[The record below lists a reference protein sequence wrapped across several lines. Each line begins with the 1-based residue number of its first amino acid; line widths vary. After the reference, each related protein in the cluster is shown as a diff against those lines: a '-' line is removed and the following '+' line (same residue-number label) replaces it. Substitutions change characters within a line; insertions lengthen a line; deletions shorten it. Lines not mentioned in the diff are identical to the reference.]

1 MPTSRRATIA
11 DVAAAS
17 GVGVGTVSRVI
28 NGAAN
33 VREATRA
40 SVLKVIDQLGYR
52 PSHLAASLSRGTP
65 RTVAIVVPQLTRP
78 SAVMRLAGALT
89 VLAEQGYETVV
100 CNVDTPE
107 QRDHHLAALTS
118 RHRADGVIVVSLRLT
133 SAQLAAFR
141 RAGVP
146 LVTIDVLAPGVPQT
160 LTDDVAGGRL
170 ATGHLLALGHRRIG
184 FVGDTMRGVAAAS
197 RIGLGFI
204 TSQHRL
210 TGYRQALAA
219 AGLGYDRALVRRGPH
234 GPANAEALAGELLAL
249 PDPPSAIFAASDTQ
263 AMGVLAAADRHGVFV
278 PGDLSVIGFDD
289 IESAALL
296 GLSTVRQPLAEGGAE
311 GARRLCALL
320 RGEWVRPLRQRLPL
334 EVVQR
339 ASTARPSAA
348 GEGSRTAAGEGA
360 RTAGGAGARTASG
373 VAAARTAVRHAFAP
387 FGSTLTR
394 TARAAAAGRL
404 CCVRQPGMNPFLPG
418 SSVGF

>member
-11 DVAAAS
+11 DVAVAS

-40 SVLKVIDQLGYR
+40 SVLKVIEQLGYR

-78 SAVMRLAGALT
+78 SAVMRLAGALG
-89 VLAEQGYETVV
+89 VLDEQGYETVV
-100 CNVDTPE
+100 CNVDTPK
-107 QRDHHLAALTS
+107 QRDHHLTALAS
-118 RHRADGVIVVSLRLT
+118 RHRADGVIVVSLRL
-133 SAQLAAFR
+133 SAAQLAAFR

-146 LVTIDVLAPGVPQT
+146 LVTIDVLTPGVPQT

-184 FVGDTMRGVAAAS
+184 FVGDTMRGAAAAS

-249 PDPPSAIFAASDTQ
+249 PDPPSGVFAASDTQ
-263 AMGVLAAADRHGVFV
+263 AMGVLAAADRYGISV
-278 PGDLSVIGFDD
+278 PADLSVIGFDD

-296 GLSTVRQPLAEGGAE
+296 GLSTVRQPLADSGAE

-320 RGEWVRPLRQRLPL
+320 RGERVRPLRQQLPL

-339 ASTARPSAA
+339 ASTARPRAVGAGAVGAA
-348 GEGSRTAAGEGA
+348 AS
-360 RTAGGAGARTASG
+360 GAGARTAAG
-373 VAAARTAVRHAFAP
+373 VALARTAVRHAFAP

-394 TARAAAAGRL
+394 TARAAAAGRF